1 MGNKAHSSVFYI
13 EPNSFSSTSTYD
25 GSITTDHKVY
35 DKIINPEDY
44 CIGLIITT
52 EICNRNS
59 SYETEFIKLVWDAS
73 SADGSKV
80 NFMSGTMI
88 KGDPFLTTNTAD
100 MYVTDLKDYGTT
112 EMIGIKSVDIDFE
125 NAVLPV
131 ITVQFTDVRG
141 MSLFTPTQLS
151 RVNNFGPRGSIMKDN
166 VAQSFFQCFF
176 KFPYPKFNITVKGF
190 YGKPVTYEVTCDK
203 FETNFNAE
211 KGDYDV
217 TARFIGYKYSF
228 LSDISL
234 ELLYS
239 APYADYLGKEYWNQK
254 CDSGDFSVTDVN
266 GNKVKMP
273 TLVQI
278 RNNINL
284 LLATGSTKESSS
296 VLTQEEDKH
305 ELEIMQLE
313 LILEKYREWYDTLN
327 NSLIA
332 KFNTK
337 DNEYVYVEKDDDE
350 KEYKGI
356 VLLTCNTDKND
367 LSEELEGSIPSNVAS
382 ITSDLK
388 AAIKTYNETYPTKLD
403 DFNADF
409 SSFSRFQLFD
419 ESSTKTKIVR
429 YWDCKIDESTVRYVI
444 YRKNGVE
451 KLAQTIYNDGVHKYL
466 YGYYVDI
473 DYSQIVRRIK
483 LLKIDAN
490 EAYEKKRNMA
500 ELHNRNLALIEQ
512 LGFNPTI
519 SNITKIIMAH
529 IETLMHM
536 IYKTTDEIIS
546 VKRTPETMGMTLG
559 EDGNLTDIKNNDL
572 DSKQTVP
579 PFPRVTRNVIDGDN
593 VKTEDAWMGNF
604 KGENLLE
611 VDLVE
616 TFFNAINEIWNIN
629 KQADEQINTI
639 KEASENEDMAK
650 STVKYPLTP
659 YDLFLDKNV
668 YGEDTLESIDHLSG
682 YLAMRMFGILG
693 FSGFKKEINKNT
705 KLAESFG
712 RAEAYNFY
720 QQVDISSNSKIRE
733 WISFNNKEFSTEKIL
748 EIIQDTKGQHPWS
761 YDNGNRDAKA
771 LFGKYNYTLLDRY
784 YVDATKS
791 DNKTSTFIYPLQSMS
806 FENAKNK
813 RMELLGGVES
823 NDGCDYGI
831 SYPSS
836 RTIGLEKD
844 ASYNT
849 LINQPSKTVNCAL
862 FIEDDF
868 KKIQQIRDNAAAD
881 TSCSAYTQ
889 SDSEGQ
895 KTIIS
900 LFDCA
905 YENKED
911 GNGQKTA
918 YSNLFTF
925 TDSSICNKI
934 DWKDADFSNTEINN
948 EYFSGYCETT
958 NPQTIYIG
966 KIFYSGINGKTKAK
980 SLDCHKGYDF
990 EKNSIEDFLFGIHCL
1005 DYEKIGT
1012 YLSDGTFNFLPR
1024 IALLQ
1029 MGVIIDS
1036 SSDNVNDKF
1045 YNDIKVENLSKKIP
1059 LKPNDLTNDSSL
1071 INYLNEVNPYVRME
1085 IYNYYNNWK
1094 NTKYQTIFNNLKG
1107 VEKKTETETNNKRT
1121 LLKSDDK
1128 YVIELTNE
1136 MLGIVL
1142 YVKGGVNHLKTNDYD
1157 MAFHS
1162 LSKPFLNGFIDQLNQ
1177 LLLVDYKID
1186 ENGNIVRIAKESSNT
1201 SDEMRME
1208 LYRYLKQVYDKWIP
1222 SSQESDWDWR
1232 NFFEEGKDNNYK
1244 FYFIDSYYNK
1254 IGDKLLVNPQKLS
1267 EKIDTAMDY
1276 YEIGSSAYS
1285 LLGWIF
1291 QDNRCLFK
1299 CVQNFADLANPN
1311 EMGKMF
1317 DPLPY
1322 TEAMKEA
1329 GKASDFVVVYTY
1341 EPSKYL
1347 NIESSDF
1354 KDDGFM
1360 LNNEEYT
1367 PMAIKSR
1374 SNPNN
1379 YYTIPAFGVTY
1390 GKQYQSYFKNVSVNT
1405 KNSIQTQQAIFAK
1418 HEILNSKNQNNK
1430 TGINA
1435 QDLFDIYTTQSY
1447 TCKVDMMGCAWVQ
1460 PMMYFVLLNVPMFNG
1475 SYMIMKV
1482 NHRMKPGDMSTSFVG
1497 CRMANAANKFVEDI
1511 FISSE
1516 GEEGSE
1522 LPYDG
1527 EVTRENTLADT
1538 TNDCPYKVYPIFNDL
1553 IGDKLEKGS
1562 QLMTALIKMGYT
1574 KIAAAGIVGNMCKEV
1589 GQNFDYTTAIVDSDS
1604 FIAGGLCGWND
1615 KYGNLTHLL
1624 NKNSENFGK
1633 APIVRDSVKLGVDGV
1648 KSKLASYVGVDYQ
1661 LTFIDETIG
1670 QVTVSSTSTRSYSKE
1685 ILNSQTTP
1693 ENAAESFRA
1702 AYERG
1707 TDSQTRQKNAREFYD
1722 NYDNTVNKLNN
1733 TESSKDNQDIYEPF
1747 FNAIYNTSQ
1756 HTDSMRFDLK
1766 HEISYTSGSQKKKVL
1781 MIMPSSESDKAKM
1794 SKVFDCIL
1802 NTKEYFKYVTDLYWV
1817 CNSQNVNEIERVDVV
1832 LSNKEVQPNNQHL
1845 YIYTSGSND
1854 YSSRY
1859 KCEDLSDELKRS
1871 LAKKMKEVY
1880 STGMI
1885 NLCKTMLDSTV
1896 ENGKNVY
1903 DFKCLSDFNA
1913 VNCSTLENYGG
1924 GSSGS
1929 LQGYNGNVK
1938 VGSRLYKLLDVEHN
1952 GYALDYLNSDT
1963 LGNHYKLLDARKVGK
1978 NAYKGCCTSGPT
1990 TWYKRIGINLT
2001 WWNPQGVST
2010 SNHVETAKWFKGKG
2024 FNLVWYGS
2032 LSSANTLSNDSF
2044 CPGDVAT
2051 FHVYNGSGKATSHGV
2066 MWTGKDW
2073 RSDCIQRA
2081 LSCYPGGKDR
2091 DGKYSVCIWRH
2102 PDLVAEG
2109 LGITNTPNLS

>member
-1 MGNKAHSSVFYI
+1 MSNKAHSSVFYI

-25 GSITTDHKVY
+25 GSITSDHKVY

-151 RVNNFGPRGSIMKDN
+151 RVNNFGSRGSIMKDN

-254 CDSGDFSVTDVN
+254 CDNGDFSVTDVN

-356 VLLTCNTDKND
+356 ILLTCNTDKND

-429 YWDCKIDESTVRYVI
+429 YWDCKIDDSTVRYVI

-519 SNITKIIMAH
+519 SNVTKIIMAH

-559 EDGNLTDIKNNDL
+559 EDGNLTDIKKNDL

-629 KQADEQINTI
+629 KQADEQINAI
-639 KEASENEDMAK
+639 KEASESGDMAK

-693 FSGFKKEINKNT
+693 FSGFKNERGIELNSLAKE
-705 KLAESFG
+705 FG
-712 RAEAYNFY
+712 EAEAYNFY
-720 QQVDISSNSKIRE
+720 QQVNISSNGNLRQ
-733 WISFNNKEFSTEKIL
+733 WIDLNNNPQLTTNNILNIIKDTEKP
-748 EIIQDTKGQHPWS
+748 HPWG
-761 YDNGNRDAKA
+761 YDSGDRNAKP
-771 LFGKYNYTLLDRY
+771 LFDSSSLWLDRY
-784 YVDATKS
+784 QS
-791 DNKTSTFIYPLQSMS
+791 DKYTFVYPLQNMS
-806 FENAKNK
+806 FDGLKTK
-813 RMELLGGVES
+813 QLELSGGVES
-823 NDGCDYGI
+823 YNGCDYGV
-831 SYPSS
+831 SFPNKSKENANTYNAF
-836 RTIGLEKD
+836 KD
-844 ASYNT
+844 GDI
-849 LINQPSKTVNCAL
+849 LTVNGAL
-862 FIEDDF
+862 FIEDNID
-868 KKIQQIRDNAAAD
+868 KIEQICNNAAAD
-881 TSCSAYTQ
+881 TSCSAYTKIIEYFKYNNV
-889 SDSEGQ
+889 DS
-895 KTIIS
+895 S
-900 LFDCA
+900 LFD
-905 YENKED
+905 YERP
-911 GNGQKTA
+911 
-918 YSNLFTF
+918 SLFRN
-925 TDSSICNKI
+925 DI
-934 DWKDADFSNTEINN
+934 DWNSVGTEPTDWFKLNAN
-948 EYFSGYCETT
+948 AESGMSEYFSNG
-958 NPQTIYIG
+958 
-966 KIFYSGINGKTKAK
+966 SINGFFIGEIYGNRFVRYGDKYQLEFDDGA
-980 SLDCHKGYDF
+980 DGYYIRTFSFDG
-990 EKNSIEDFLFGIHCL
+990 KRIEENQDLTVDGFLFGIKCL
-1005 DYEKIGT
+1005 DYKALGNLLIEKEE
-1012 YLSDGTFNFLPR
+1012 DGKGAKTILLLPR
-1024 IALLQ
+1024 IAILQ
-1029 MGVIIDS
+1029 MGAIINKISDDDS
-1036 SSDNVNDKF
+1036 KF
-1045 YNDIKVENLSKKIP
+1045 YKSVDGLKIP
-1059 LKPNDLTNDSSL
+1059 SNYNG
-1071 INYLNEVNPYVRME
+1071 IIRYLNLTSPYTRMK
-1085 IYNYYNNWK
+1085 IHNYYTNWI
-1094 NTKYQTIFNNLKG
+1094 NTKYNTILKG
-1107 VEKKTETETNNKRT
+1107 IRDLIDSGKCKVKRAEKSTGYYSKGTVLSV
-1121 LLKSDDK
+1121 LLYKDSPIVKS
-1128 YVIELTNE
+1128 LTSE
-1136 MLGIVL
+1136 MLNTVL
-1142 YVKGGVNHLKTNDYD
+1142 YVKGGVNHFKKLDDGESYPNSRNNYTFNNV
-1157 MAFHS
+1157 ATI
-1162 LSKPFLNGFIDQLNQ
+1162 FLNAFILKLNE
-1177 LLLVDYKID
+1177 LLGVNFEKDD
-1186 ENGNIVRIAKESSNT
+1186 DGSIVRITKESSNT

-1430 TGINA
+1430 TGVNA

-1562 QLMTALIKMGYT
+1562 QLMSALIKMGYT
-1574 KIAAAGIVGNMCKEV
+1574 KIAAAGIVGNMCQEV
-1589 GQNFDYTTAIVDSDS
+1589 GQNFDYTTAVVDSDS

-1707 TDSQTRQKNAREFYD
+1707 TNSQARQKNAREFYD

-1747 FNAIYNTSQ
+1747 FNVIYNTSQ

-1766 HEISYTSGSQKKKVL
+1766 HEISYTSGNQKKKVL
-1781 MIMPSSESDKAKM
+1781 MIMPSSESDRAKM

-1802 NTKEYFKYVTDLYWV
+1802 NTREYFKYVTDLYWV
-1817 CNSQNVNEIERVDVV
+1817 CNSQNVKEIERVDVV

-1845 YIYTSGSND
+1845 YIYTSGSKN
-1854 YSSRY
+1854 YNTRY

-1871 LAKKMKEVY
+1871 LAKKMKEIAV
-1880 STGMI
+1880 S
-1885 NLCKTMLDSTV
+1885 NLRSLCSTMLDGSMYETDI
-1896 ENGKNVY
+1896 Y
-1903 DFKCLSDFNA
+1903 KCLSGFNA
-1913 VNCSTLENYGG
+1913 VNCSTLANYGSGSRTIG
-1924 GSSGS
+1924 GNIGSRERASALAALGFSSRPSKSECDNKMTTITVETLRGDKKLTILNNQSVISEVTAIFKEIKNSGFDVRHSDTGAYCYREIAGSKHHTLSLHSFGIAIDINWSDNPLIRGKKPLSSGDTNIKIRTMNS
-1929 LQGYNGNVK
+1929 PVVRAFQNHGWGWGGRYGDYMHF
-1938 VGSRLYKLLDVEHN
+1938 SRL
-1952 GYALDYLNSDT
+1952 
-1963 LGNHYKLLDARKVGK
+1963 
-1978 NAYKGCCTSGPT
+1978 
-1990 TWYKRIGINLT
+1990 
-2001 WWNPQGVST
+2001 
-2010 SNHVETAKWFKGKG
+2010 
-2024 FNLVWYGS
+2024 
-2032 LSSANTLSNDSF
+2032 
-2044 CPGDVAT
+2044 
-2051 FHVYNGSGKATSHGV
+2051 NGS
-2066 MWTGKDW
+2066 
-2073 RSDCIQRA
+2073 
-2081 LSCYPGGKDR
+2081 
-2091 DGKYSVCIWRH
+2091 
-2102 PDLVAEG
+2102 
-2109 LGITNTPNLS
+2109 